1 MSGNSSCQL
10 STVLIAGSEIC
21 FLKLQPVATAEE
33 RMGREPPYLLM
44 VLLLLHGPFSEWG
57 MELELPN
64 RLVRVSREA
73 KT

>member
-1 MSGNSSCQL
+1 ML
-10 STVLIAGSEIC
+10 
-21 FLKLQPVATAEE
+21 LKLQPVVATEE

-44 VLLLLHGPFSEWG
+44 VLLLLHGPFSERG